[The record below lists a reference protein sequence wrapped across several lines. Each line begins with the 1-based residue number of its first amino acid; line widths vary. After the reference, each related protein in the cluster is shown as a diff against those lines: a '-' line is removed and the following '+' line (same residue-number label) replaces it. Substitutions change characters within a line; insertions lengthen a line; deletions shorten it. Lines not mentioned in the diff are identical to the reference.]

1 MIKNPIII
9 DKLSQ
14 KTKDDPDM
22 RGFISDILERESEGK
37 QYKKFYSAQI
47 KSLAKRSQ
55 KRKGG

>member
-9 DKLSQ
+9 DKLGQ

-22 RGFISDILERESEGK
+22 RRFVTDILDRESEGK

-47 KSLAKRSQ
+47 KTLAKRNQ
-55 KRKGG
+55 KKQGG